1 MNFEKLTI
9 PAGTK
14 FKNLNFWSLWKLGKT
29 WKYSLS
35 PRFRS
40 SNFESIDELEHKMA
54 KLRKAG
60 KISDLTWWM
69 VYFISSNFKNLSMN
83 SVKYILRWEKWNFE
97 PVGNFAHTTGFLTF
111 GKALLIFLPL
121 YIQMLIMQISTQA
134 NNQKYRKSVATKK
147 STL

>member
-1 MNFEKLTI
+1 MNGIFHFL
-9 PAGTK
+9 K
-14 FKNLNFWSLWKLGKT
+14 FQEFINEFGKIYFALGK
-29 WKYSLS
+29 
-35 PRFRS
+35 
-40 SNFESIDELEHKMA
+40 
-54 KLRKAG
+54 
-60 KISDLTWWM
+60 
-69 VYFISSNFKNLSMN
+69 
-83 SVKYILRWEKWNFE
+83 NFE